1 MFSSPLLFLAS
12 SNITGSTPSLLVL
25 STRSLTR
32 LLAHSPT
39 RPLAH
44 SPTTTPTS
52 FDQPVSRNPP
62 QAMDPKS
69 PQSLHSP
76 TSPTSPTSPASLTS
90 PTLPTSP
97 SSSASSSLLSS
108 SSPSSPSLPFLP
120 STPPPATSLPTPP
133 NSSPINPIAKRDL
146 RLIKGAKSKRPV
158 TQLLSSPWNYQP
170 PRLQTQIHTPQDLYI
185 AVNRARHYDGHPPSL
200 NPSPTTTNPTFL
212 PYSGNFVLDA
222 SFALPSDRQ
231 PLLEKI
237 RQLQQRQKAECA
249 ELAKK
254 LIDLI
259 QKVDGYEYVKLGNG
273 SQLSGLK
280 TVVGWYFH
288 FVCSASKEC
297 CPKSNSISNRDCKG
311 SIYVSMSTERVY
323 IYYTHRDL
331 HEPATP
337 RGFEMAFESLPAE
350 VKVQD
355 DGVLVAMQQLEGIER
370 EVDVESES
378 SVGPDQ
384 PVATEQDRAV
394 KPKKGVV
401 EAEKEKL
408 VDMQQ
413 LEGGREE
420 GQLNLDQL
428 EGGGRE
434 GQLNLE
440 QLEGGRSE
448 GQLDIGQLEE
458 NGPEGQLDIGQL
470 DNISPEHRAKAIPA
484 DVGSK
489 TSNSSAEPTPLPTP
503 TPTPPKLRRKPSP
516 ISIPPVSPHPL
527 VSLQPPTTPLP
538 PFTPNMLPN
547 IRPTPAATPGS
558 VNRNHGK
565 LSALRDMVDAWHP
578 DDEAENNPTEKV
590 NPFLKVTFRFMVEWF
605 QSSMGHPEVQREI
618 YRILDMEAEG
628 EGEGS
633 RAGESDVEDTVV
645 GDDNRS
651 VRIDYDDDMSR
662 KDMDEEEDIV
672 VDVLRTPTRKTPTPE
687 SPTRKLTLDLPK
699 KARRSVRELLKL
711 GYGTSTRVLSP
722 IVESASEK
730 RKSTDGSGK
739 KGKSRRSGESDR

>member
-1 MFSSPLLFLAS
+1 
-12 SNITGSTPSLLVL
+12 
-25 STRSLTR
+25 
-32 LLAHSPT
+32 
-39 RPLAH
+39 
-44 SPTTTPTS
+44 
-52 FDQPVSRNPP
+52 
-62 QAMDPKS
+62 MDPKS
-69 PQSLHSP
+69 PQSLPS
-76 TSPTSPTSPASLTS
+76 
-90 PTLPTSP
+90 PTSP
-97 SSSASSSLLSS
+97 SSPSSSSGSS

-120 STPPPATSLPTPP
+120 STPPATSLPTPP

-146 RLIKGAKSKRPV
+146 RLIRGAKSKRPV

-185 AVNRARHYDGHPPSL
+185 AVNRARHYDGHAPSL
-200 NPSPTTTNPTFL
+200 NPSPATTNPTFL

-254 LIDLI
+254 LVDLI

-355 DGVLVAMQQLEGIER
+355 SGVLMAMQQLEGIER

-378 SVGPDQ
+378 SVGSDQ
-384 PVATEQDRAV
+384 SGETEKGRGASGKDNTSKSGIESLRFSGGTHTTTYTDTHPSEAAPKT
-394 KPKKGVV
+394 KP
-401 EAEKEKL
+401 
-408 VDMQQ
+408 
-413 LEGGREE
+413 
-420 GQLNLDQL
+420 
-428 EGGGRE
+428 
-434 GQLNLE
+434 
-440 QLEGGRSE
+440 
-448 GQLDIGQLEE
+448 
-458 NGPEGQLDIGQL
+458 
-470 DNISPEHRAKAIPA
+470 NIHSP
-484 DVGSK
+484 S
-489 TSNSSAEPTPLPTP
+489 
-503 TPTPPKLRRKPSP
+503 
-516 ISIPPVSPHPL
+516 VSPPL

-558 VNRNHGK
+558 VNRNHSK

-578 DDEAENNPTEKV
+578 DDESGENNVPEKV

-633 RAGESDVEDTVV
+633 GAGESDVEDTVV

-672 VDVLRTPTRKTPTPE
+672 VDVLRTPTRKTPTPD

-739 KGKSRRSGESDR
+739 KGKMSRRSGESDR

>member
-1 MFSSPLLFLAS
+1 
-12 SNITGSTPSLLVL
+12 
-25 STRSLTR
+25 
-32 LLAHSPT
+32 
-39 RPLAH
+39 
-44 SPTTTPTS
+44 
-52 FDQPVSRNPP
+52 
-62 QAMDPKS
+62 MDPKS
-69 PQSLHSP
+69 PQSLPS
-76 TSPTSPTSPASLTS
+76 
-90 PTLPTSP
+90 PTSP
-97 SSSASSSLLSS
+97 SSPSSSSGSS

-120 STPPPATSLPTPP
+120 STPPATSLPTPP

-146 RLIKGAKSKRPV
+146 RLIRGAKSKRPV

-185 AVNRARHYDGHPPSL
+185 AVNRARHYDGHAPSL
-200 NPSPTTTNPTFL
+200 NPSPATTNPTFL

-254 LIDLI
+254 LVDLI

-355 DGVLVAMQQLEGIER
+355 SGVLMAMQQLEGIER

-378 SVGPDQ
+378 SVGSDQ
-384 PVATEQDRAV
+384 SGETEKGRGV
-394 KPKKGVV
+394 KPKK
-401 EAEKEKL
+401 EAEGAGKEKL
-408 VDMQQ
+408 VDIQQ
-413 LEGGREE
+413 LEGGRAE
-420 GQLNLDQL
+420 GQLSLDQL

-448 GQLDIGQLEE
+448 GQLDIRQLEE

-470 DNISPEHRAKAIPA
+470 DNISPEHRAKTIPA
-484 DVGSK
+484 KVESKASGSP
-489 TSNSSAEPTPLPTP
+489 TEPTPLPTP

-558 VNRNHGK
+558 VNRNHSK

-578 DDEAENNPTEKV
+578 DDESGENNVPEKV

-633 RAGESDVEDTVV
+633 GAGESDVEDTVV

-672 VDVLRTPTRKTPTPE
+672 VDVLRTPTRKTPTPD

-739 KGKSRRSGESDR
+739 KGKMSRRSGESDR

>member
-1 MFSSPLLFLAS
+1 
-12 SNITGSTPSLLVL
+12 
-25 STRSLTR
+25 
-32 LLAHSPT
+32 
-39 RPLAH
+39 
-44 SPTTTPTS
+44 
-52 FDQPVSRNPP
+52 
-62 QAMDPKS
+62 
-69 PQSLHSP
+69 
-76 TSPTSPTSPASLTS
+76 
-90 PTLPTSP
+90 
-97 SSSASSSLLSS
+97 
-108 SSPSSPSLPFLP
+108 
-120 STPPPATSLPTPP
+120 
-133 NSSPINPIAKRDL
+133 
-146 RLIKGAKSKRPV
+146 
-158 TQLLSSPWNYQP
+158 
-170 PRLQTQIHTPQDLYI
+170 
-185 AVNRARHYDGHPPSL
+185 
-200 NPSPTTTNPTFL
+200 
-212 PYSGNFVLDA
+212 
-222 SFALPSDRQ
+222 
-231 PLLEKI
+231 
-237 RQLQQRQKAECA
+237 
-249 ELAKK
+249 
-254 LIDLI
+254 
-259 QKVDGYEYVKLGNG
+259 
-273 SQLSGLK
+273 
-280 TVVGWYFH
+280 
-288 FVCSASKEC
+288 
-297 CPKSNSISNRDCKG
+297 
-311 SIYVSMSTERVY
+311 MSTERVY

-355 DGVLVAMQQLEGIER
+355 SGVLMAMQQLEGIER

-378 SVGPDQ
+378 SVGSDQ
-384 PVATEQDRAV
+384 SGETEKGRGV
-394 KPKKGVV
+394 KPKK
-401 EAEKEKL
+401 EAEGAGKEKL
-408 VDMQQ
+408 VDIQQ
-413 LEGGREE
+413 LEGGRAE
-420 GQLNLDQL
+420 GQLSLDQL

-448 GQLDIGQLEE
+448 GQLDIRQLEE

-470 DNISPEHRAKAIPA
+470 DNISPEHRAKTIPA
-484 DVGSK
+484 KVESKASGSP
-489 TSNSSAEPTPLPTP
+489 AEPTPLPTP

-558 VNRNHGK
+558 VNRNHSK

-578 DDEAENNPTEKV
+578 DDESGENNVPEKV

-633 RAGESDVEDTVV
+633 GAGESDVEDTVV

-672 VDVLRTPTRKTPTPE
+672 VDVLRYVSLPPLFIGVYMRIVILTWLHRTPTRKTPTPD

-739 KGKSRRSGESDR
+739 KGKMSRRSGESDR